1 MQSHFAFGG
10 PEQVSPEEI
19 AYEQYVAAQRHRHAG
34 RSQASNVIL
43 TDEVRW
49 PSGPPPKA
57 HGGKATQSVM
67 HSMLT
72 DQLPVGVGAAPPR
85 GYFFNANG
93 QLQQLPSHA
102 ATAARS
108 NMSNALFGGQLEAN
122 EVSRPA
128 PGKAQVPGRAQR
140 TIVDALIFGHQHGDQ
155 AQAEEVIA
163 DAAGGRHGK
172 RVIAARPSVIGEAMR
187 WEEERL
193 VPSAYQ
199 PRQQDDGGEHGMAM
213 YGGSG
218 ERQPEEYNPH
228 FPVPTYHPQKGQQQ
242 QQYQPPSQ
250 YQQQQQYQPPSQY
263 QPQQQYQPPSQY
275 QPQQQ
280 HYQPPTQPPPRA
292 PQQLGSYLQQQQ
304 QQPPYSQPPSV
315 DRSAPVLPRPHERQP
330 PPMAPA
336 SSGSYAAARAH
347 AGAVAPGQLL
357 YDQEKRQWVTRDGQ
371 PARFDP
377 LLRGGAAVRQ
387 QPSALSPR
395 QPQPSFVQNVSKA
408 SNPSGGG
415 GLRHPRLWMTSAQ
428 KAHGDAPMDVLPPTH
443 AGGGPNARRGQFSRA
458 FAPPTGGGG
467 FN

>member
-1 MQSHFAFGG
+1 MVRHVHQPAGQLPFARDDDPLPPPGPNPLANKFSDAMQSHFAFGG

-193 VPSAYQ
+193 APSAYQ

-304 QQPPYSQPPSV
+304 QQPPYSQPP
-315 DRSAPVLPRPHERQP
+315 RSTGGACAPSASGGSLHQWP
-330 PPMAPA
+330 PPRRLVRGCPRARGCR
-336 SSGSYAAARAH
+336 GSRSIL
-347 AGAVAPGQLL
+347 PG
-357 YDQEKRQWVTRDGQ
+357 EATV
-371 PARFDP
+371 
-377 LLRGGAAVRQ
+377 
-387 QPSALSPR
+387 
-395 QPQPSFVQNVSKA
+395 
-408 SNPSGGG
+408 
-415 GLRHPRLWMTSAQ
+415 
-428 KAHGDAPMDVLPPTH
+428 GD
-443 AGGGPNARRGQFSRA
+443 S
-458 FAPPTGGGG
+458 
-467 FN
+467 